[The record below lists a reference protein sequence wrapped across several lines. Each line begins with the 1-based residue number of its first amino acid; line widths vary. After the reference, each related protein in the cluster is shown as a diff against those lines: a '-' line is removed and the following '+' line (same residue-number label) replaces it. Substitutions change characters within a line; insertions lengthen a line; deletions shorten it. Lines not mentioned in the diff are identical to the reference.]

1 MAEERTDWGEDFS
14 AQSLENFKTLLLD
27 DEKAERWASFFSAFS
42 DATRLKIIHV
52 LKKEELC
59 VHELSSLLNAKQSGI
74 SQHLKILWQQRVV
87 KRRKVGLHVF
97 YSVDDSHLAQL
108 IEWGKKNEGK

>member
-1 MAEERTDWGEDFS
+1 MPEERSDWEEDFS
-14 AQSLENFKTLLLD
+14 FQSLENFKSLLLE

-42 DATRLKIIHV
+42 DPTRLKIIHV

-59 VHELSSLLNAKQSGI
+59 VHELSALLNAKQSGI

-97 YSVDDSHLAQL
+97 YSVDDFCLNQIAQ
-108 IEWGKKNEGK
+108 WGKDDDPK